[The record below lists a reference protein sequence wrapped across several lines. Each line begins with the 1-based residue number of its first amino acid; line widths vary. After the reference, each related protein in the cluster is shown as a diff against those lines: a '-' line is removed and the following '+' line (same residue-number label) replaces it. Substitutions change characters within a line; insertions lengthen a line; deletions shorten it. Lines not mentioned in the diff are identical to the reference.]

1 MADTNI
7 TENKYSYTIKLEFVL
22 DGKNE
27 LINDTG
33 IAQVI
38 INYDY
43 FTGHMPL
50 MLMRCK
56 ISTDTYNRMIRNQD
70 KGKLS
75 ITISKFI
82 DGAKSPKKYIQKSLS
97 YYLPSSVTQG
107 SPTTSAKKKDGDDI
121 NAYVD
126 CSLGLLDVN
135 MVVKNKQLINNEFKN
150 TNAISIINH
159 YTQSFQMIIEPF
171 DNLDTMK
178 LCYIPPLEGITRLLE
193 YLDSVQSFYTT
204 PYRFFMDYK
213 YTYLLS
219 MKGTGIDINDGTYKT
234 VQITVQKDD
243 EEYSNNSGKFIGM
256 GINSK
261 QKIYQFRISDKMVVP
276 STNDTTDK
284 LFNKVYA
291 VDYKGNTKTVTV
303 DTNSEVDTKAASNMK
318 IIRVNN
324 SNFGITDEIK
334 SAAEGTGKTISV
346 NIADVDASIF
356 VPYKEFIFTFE
367 KKEDKVFNGVYNLCS
382 KKEVYASNGNVDNE
396 GEFKCIV
403 NLLFKKKS

>member
-107 SPTTSAKKKDGDDI
+107 SP
-121 NAYVD
+121 
-126 CSLGLLDVN
+126 
-135 MVVKNKQLINNEFKN
+135 
-150 TNAISIINH
+150 
-159 YTQSFQMIIEPF
+159 
-171 DNLDTMK
+171 
-178 LCYIPPLEGITRLLE
+178 
-193 YLDSVQSFYTT
+193 
-204 PYRFFMDYK
+204 
-213 YTYLLS
+213 
-219 MKGTGIDINDGTYKT
+219 
-234 VQITVQKDD
+234 
-243 EEYSNNSGKFIGM
+243 
-256 GINSK
+256 
-261 QKIYQFRISDKMVVP
+261 
-276 STNDTTDK
+276 
-284 LFNKVYA
+284 
-291 VDYKGNTKTVTV
+291 
-303 DTNSEVDTKAASNMK
+303 AA
-318 IIRVNN
+318 
-324 SNFGITDEIK
+324 
-334 SAAEGTGKTISV
+334 
-346 NIADVDASIF
+346 
-356 VPYKEFIFTFE
+356 
-367 KKEDKVFNGVYNLCS
+367 
-382 KKEVYASNGNVDNE
+382 
-396 GEFKCIV
+396 
-403 NLLFKKKS
+403 

>member
-1 MADTNI
+1 
-7 TENKYSYTIKLEFVL
+7 
-22 DGKNE
+22 
-27 LINDTG
+27 
-33 IAQVI
+33 
-38 INYDY
+38 
-43 FTGHMPL
+43 
-50 MLMRCK
+50 
-56 ISTDTYNRMIRNQD
+56 
-70 KGKLS
+70 
-75 ITISKFI
+75 
-82 DGAKSPKKYIQKSLS
+82 
-97 YYLPSSVTQG
+97 
-107 SPTTSAKKKDGDDI
+107 
-121 NAYVD
+121 
-126 CSLGLLDVN
+126 

-171 DNLDTMK
+171 DNLDIMK